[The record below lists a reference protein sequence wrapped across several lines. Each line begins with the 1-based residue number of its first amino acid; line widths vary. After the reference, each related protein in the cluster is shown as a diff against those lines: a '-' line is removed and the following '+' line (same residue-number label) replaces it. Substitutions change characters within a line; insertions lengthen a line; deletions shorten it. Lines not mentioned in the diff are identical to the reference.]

1 MIYDELT
8 GEVIEN
14 PDLTKGKVYT
24 EEKVLGIKKLN
35 EFFLKVV

>member
-24 EEKVLGIKKLN
+24 KEKLLDTKKLN
-35 EFFLKVV
+35 GFFLKVV